1 MILQILLFVFGLL
14 ILIKGADLL
23 VDGASVLAKK
33 YGISNLTIGL
43 TVVAFGTSAPELVV
57 NSIASFQDHKD
68 IVLGNI
74 IGSNNV
80 NLFLILGITGLIT
93 PLAVQSSTV
102 RIEIPISFGAVLLTY
117 ILANDH
123 ITGKAPLISGIDG
136 IIILLFFGLFLFYV
150 YKQLKSAKAE
160 NTPDEKQYSGLKTG
174 ALIVLGFIGLTLG
187 GKFVVDNAIEIATAF
202 GISEK
207 VIGLTII
214 AAGTSLP
221 ELATS
226 VAAAFKKNAD
236 IAVGNIIGS
245 NIFNLLFVLGVSS
258 LVNPIEYNIVFNTD
272 LYLLSFGTLILFLAM
287 FTGKRKVL
295 DKAEAAVL
303 LTIYIAYTVYLLT

>member
-33 YGISNLTIGL
+33 YGISNLIIGL

-57 NSIASFQDHKD
+57 NSIASFQDHND

-272 LYLLSFGTLILFLAM
+272 LYLLAAGTVILMIAM